1 MRSEILK
8 LRKILQQK
16 YLREPTGHDWY
27 HLERV
32 LRLSLKIAKSYSQAD
47 RFKIQLIALLHDVDD
62 WKFAKTAKQNNAQKL
77 LTNLKIEQ
85 VMAQSVLTDIEHIS
99 FKGSGKNVPGSL
111 EGKIVQDADRI
122 DALGAI
128 GIARVFAYGGFRGR
142 QIYNP
147 QVKPKKVMPKKLAVK
162 EATSLNHFYEKL
174 LRLKDL
180 MNTREGKKMAR
191 ARHKYLENYL
201 NQFLKE
207 WEGKI

>member
-1 MRSEILK
+1 VQYPIPGNDTV
-8 LRKILQQK
+8 QK
-16 YLREPTGHDWY
+16 SIRLAVDAIADAFAEGAMTGIGY
-27 HLERV
+27 CTR
-32 LRLSLKIAKSYSQAD
+32 AKSQSELESAMTGI
-47 RFKIQLIALLHDVDD
+47 FSWLASFTAIAS
-62 WKFAKTAKQNNAQKL
+62 WREST
-77 LTNLKIEQ
+77 TN
-85 VMAQSVLTDIEHIS
+85 MA
-99 FKGSGKNVPGSL
+99 PGSL